1 LHTQSIVVSRDAV
14 FHEQI
19 FPFAINL
26 TQSSHDGCFLPFKS
40 SNSQI
45 SLPISIDTSYDFPV
59 FLPSYSS
66 HFQSPSQ
73 PSASYQPE
81 THASSQPKPIHQ
93 PDSFSPQES
102 HSQSHPINTFP

>member
-45 SLPISIDTSYDFPV
+45 SLPISIDTSY
-59 FLPSYSS
+59 SS